1 MSKHKYSKKFLE
13 KTGLTVED
21 ISPAKA
27 EKENAQS
34 AAVEQTAPKSFPY
47 IALGMFPIKENTGT
61 KYILVEIP
69 YDPETGTTGKVKQIL
84 KDIREDVIDRFKLE
98 VDNNGFFTGEKIK

>member
-13 KTGLTVED
+13 RTGLGLDD
-21 ISPAKA
+21 INPAKA
-27 EKENAQS
+27 AKETQEPSVA
-34 AAVEQTAPKSFPY
+34 EQVIPKAYPHV
-47 IALGMFPIKENTGT
+47 ALGMYPVKENSGT
-61 KYILVEIP
+61 KYILIEIP
-69 YDPETGTTGKVKQIL
+69 YDPETGDIGEVKQIL